1 MIAPRVLVLHANG
14 TNRDAE
20 VAHAFTLAGAEPEIV
35 HIQQLRLKE
44 KYWHDYQI
52 LVIPGG
58 FSYGDTLGA
67 GKLLALDLQ
76 VYFAEAVK
84 SFIESK
90 KPVLGICNG
99 FQVLVKAGLLPTPFA
114 NNTQATL
121 TFNAQGHF
129 ECRWVTLV
137 AQSKKCLWTRGLTE
151 PIDCPVA
158 HGEGQFVLNNETL
171 LTQLREQDQIALCY
185 AYPDGKLADR
195 EYPYNP
201 NGSIAGIA
209 GICDEQGTVMGLM
222 PHPEDHVL
230 DYQFPR
236 WTRGE
241 KGRAGLTLFKNGV
254 NYVK

>member
-1 MIAPRVLVLHANG
+1 MIKPKVLVLHANG

-20 VAHAFTLAGAEPEIV
+20 VAYAFELAGAEAEIV
-35 HIQQLRLKE
+35 HLQQLRLNE
-44 KYWHDYQI
+44 KSWQDYQI

-76 VYFAEAVK
+76 VYFADAVK
-84 SFIESK
+84 SFIEQK

-99 FQVLVKAGLLPTPFA
+99 FQVLVKAGLLPTPFSD
-114 NNTQATL
+114 NSQATL

-137 AQSKKCLWTRGLTE
+137 AQSQKCLWTRDLKD

-158 HGEGQFVLNNETL
+158 HGEGQFVLNKTEL
-171 LTQLREQDQIALCY
+171 LSELIKKDQIALCY
-185 AYPDGKLADR
+185 ADGDGKLADQN
-195 EYPYNP
+195 YPYNP

-209 GICDEQGTVMGLM
+209 GICNEQGTVMGLM
-222 PHPEDHVL
+222 PHPEDHVI

-241 KGRAGLTLFKNGV
+241 KGRSGLYLFKNGV